1 MSSLELRQDKV
12 LEQLKELKTKLMS
25 CHAELNI
32 CSKPAQ
38 PPPKPQP
45 NTVAAAKQSTTTA
58 AKVQP
63 AVVIKQRPINVRG
76 GDDKTMENNIIF
88 F

>member
-38 PPPKPQP
+38 PPLKPQQ
-45 NTVAAAKQSTTTA
+45 NNVAAAKQSTA

-76 GDDKTMENNIIF
+76 DDQTKENHLNEINF